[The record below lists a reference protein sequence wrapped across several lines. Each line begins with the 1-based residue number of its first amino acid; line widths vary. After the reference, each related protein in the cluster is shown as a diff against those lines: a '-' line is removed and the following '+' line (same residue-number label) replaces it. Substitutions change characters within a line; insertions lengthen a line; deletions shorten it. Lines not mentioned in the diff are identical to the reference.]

1 MLRPAS
7 AVKYPVH
14 VGDVAQA
21 ISQIVIRGSEERQT
35 EDVNIWELYGPQQ
48 MTVQQIYD
56 FSIKYAMRQA
66 MQTVRLSPTLYRLYA
81 FILREWRQ
89 NPTCRISQVKNLLY
103 DEVLTGKNGFQDL
116 GIEPSRM
123 EMHGIEMMRVYRPQ
137 SDYYDSILN
146 KEL

>member
-1 MLRPAS
+1 M
-7 AVKYPVH
+7 H
-14 VGDVAQA
+14 VVDVARA
-21 ISQIVIRGSEERQT
+21 ISKIVLGGNEERQT
-35 EDVNIWELYGPQQ
+35 EDTNIWELYGPQQ

-56 FSIKYAMRQA
+56 LSIKYAMRQA
-66 MQTVRLSPTLYRLYA
+66 MQTVSLSPTLYRLYA

-103 DEVLTGKNGFQDL
+103 DEVLTGKNGFKEL

-137 SDYYDSILN
+137 SDYHDSLLN